1 MSEVKKVQKEIKLE
15 DAMRRLDEIVKAL
28 ESEGLDLD
36 RSLKLYEEG
45 IGLVRICNE
54 QLSDAERKI
63 KVLRVNSDG
72 EISEDDFI
80 TREV

>member
-1 MSEVKKVQKEIKLE
+1 MSEIKKEIKLE

-36 RSLKLYEEG
+36 KSLKLYEEG

-54 QLSDAERKI
+54 QLADAERKI
-63 KVLRVNSDG
+63 KILRVNSDG
-72 EISEDDFI
+72 EISEEDFI